1 MKKRFLL
8 FIAAML
14 LMMPQVLKADG
25 FPRYYELV
33 TDASQLESGKY
44 YLVVA
49 IDVENI
55 DYRMAYNGFDK
66 DNSKG
71 KAGKVVPNA
80 LYAQTGITPTAFSG
94 IIDREKTGNHAIPL
108 KMSVASETNGNKKWN
123 FIDESVDANHQ
134 FIGVNASTSGDDQH
148 YLIGENETNA
158 TNGTDAV
165 KERFQWYITISTI
178 GNKVGVAEIRNVHKV
193 YYLKYDANSYGNEAT
208 SLFRVYTGEKYN
220 VMLYKEMET
229 VQATTSFTGH
239 GTLYYSDKVL
249 MVPEGVTAA
258 RTYTFN
264 NTDNRVYSNKEYAT
278 EYLIPANSAVIFR
291 GEKSTTYTF
300 PVTTLHNPTR
310 DDTNILKGF
319 DAAGTTTSGTS
330 DDSKYYFYKLTT
342 QNHVESSVGF
352 YWGATNGAPFT
363 SAAHKAYLALLIDDA
378 KNARSFLLNDIETPT
393 SITPT
398 TITQQPSPDGYV
410 YDLTGRRFST
420 TQSLPKG
427 IYISNGKKFVVK

>member
-1 MKKRFLL
+1 MKKFILL
-8 FIAAML
+8 ALSQLFA
-14 LMMPQVLKADG
+14 VSVFADG
-25 FPRYYELV
+25 FPRYYELI
-33 TDASQLESGKY
+33 TKASQLESGKY
-44 YLVVA
+44 YIIIGIPTAEDLKSD
-49 IDVENI
+49 IQ
-55 DYRMAYNGFDK
+55 YRMAYNGL
-66 DNSKG
+66 NTTESKG
-71 KAGKVVPNA
+71 NAGSVTPNV
-80 LYAQTGITPTAFSG
+80 LHEQDGITESYYSR
-94 IIDREKTGNHAIPL
+94 IIDIEKTGNAAKPL
-108 KMSVASETNGNKKWN
+108 KIVQNGTLWN
-123 FIDESVDANHQ
+123 LIDESVAAKTRL
-134 FIGVNASTSGDDQH
+134 IGVNSETSAVSDRH
-148 YLIGENETNA
+148 YLLGKDETEETNLNA
-158 TNGTDAV
+158 DLNLWHIAFNDAGF
-165 KERFQWYITISTI
+165 EYIMNAGKTC
-178 GNKVGVAEIRNVHKV
+178 
-193 YYLKYDANSYGNEAT
+193 YLKYDSNSYGDAT
-208 SLFRVYTGEKYN
+208 SSLFRVYALDEKRN
-220 VMLYKEMET
+220 IMLYKEMET
-229 VQATTSFTGH
+229 VTAATSFTGH